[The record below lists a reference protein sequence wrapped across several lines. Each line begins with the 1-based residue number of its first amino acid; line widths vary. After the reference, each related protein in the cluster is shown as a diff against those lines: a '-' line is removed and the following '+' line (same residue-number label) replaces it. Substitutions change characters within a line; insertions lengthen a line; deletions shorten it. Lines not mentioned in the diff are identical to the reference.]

1 MFEKKSTKMELAGG
15 IISAIW
21 STGKEVYNGVKEEVV
36 SSIEEETISRV
47 KKELGL
53 GDKDKLDM
61 SDFKIKK
68 LYDYHHKIV
77 TKEAKELGLKGGLI
91 LFGLGWFF

>member
-1 MFEKKSTKMELAGG
+1 MKEDLSYQIEL
-15 IISAIW
+15 
-21 STGKEVYNGVKEEVV
+21 
-36 SSIEEETISRV
+36 IERV

-68 LYDYHHKIV
+68 LYDYHYKIV
-77 TKEAKELGLKGGLI
+77 TKETKELGLKGGLI